1 MSLFVPAANCVVTTF
16 LMELDGVL
24 VSVMP
29 SFRKLVPPITIF
41 NLTTFNSAIDTSF
54 VANVLPLLSSDITYK
69 LTQSR
74 RQNVI
79 SDIAAST
86 AVNEG
91 EVGEADL
98 SLPSGCAF
106 RLEVVTLT
114 EGRSGR
120 GALYLP
126 GIPKDQVLLNTIDA
140 GWAADIF
147 VAWAAVQADAVS
159 AGWKMVVRSKFVGNL
174 PRPSALVSDAT
185 GISYLDRTVDYQR
198 RRKPEPGIGDGD
210 FPGDIFGLD

>member
-1 MSLFVPAANCVVTTF
+1 MSLFVPAPNCVVTTF

-24 VSVMP
+24 VSIMP
-29 SFRKLVPPITIF
+29 SFRKLAPPINIF
-41 NLTTFNSAIDTSF
+41 NLTTFNSAIDASF
-54 VANVLPLLSSDITYK
+54 VTNVLPLLSSDITYK

-74 RQNVI
+74 RQNVV

-86 AVNEG
+86 AANDG

-126 GIPKDQVLLNTIDA
+126 GIPKDQVVLNTIDSEWA
-140 GWAADIF
+140 GEIF
-147 VAWAAVQADAVS
+147 VAWAQVQADAVS
-159 AGWKMVVRSKFVGNL
+159 AGWKLVVRSKFVGNA
-174 PRPSALVSDAT
+174 PRPVALVTDAS
-185 GISYLDRTVDYQR
+185 GISYVDRTVDYQR
-198 RRKPEPGIGDGD
+198 RRKPEPGIADGD
-210 FPGDIFGLD
+210 FPGDILGFD